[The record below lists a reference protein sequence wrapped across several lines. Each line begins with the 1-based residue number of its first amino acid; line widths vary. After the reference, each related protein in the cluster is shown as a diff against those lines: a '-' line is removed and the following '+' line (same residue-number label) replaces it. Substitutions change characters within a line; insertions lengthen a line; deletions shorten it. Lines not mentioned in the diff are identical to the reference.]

1 MQSDVQAGTPLDS
14 VLRPFYQDVQK
25 GLYLP
30 DISKTLDEKNGT
42 RGGVVAASDFPG
54 GSPLVSRELDK
65 VLVWIKKL
73 HLFRLF
79 MCHENFRLEVTLLTL
94 KAGLGRKKS

>member
-1 MQSDVQAGTPLDS
+1 MV
-14 VLRPFYQDVQK
+14 RI
-25 GLYLP
+25 GLGHFSSCDDP
-30 DISKTLDEKNGT
+30 MNTWAWEN
-42 RGGVVAASDFPG
+42 AASN
-54 GSPLVSRELDK
+54 VSRELDK